1 MWSAVRAAAAL
12 APWRTRASAIRPG
25 VWPSLSR
32 LIAPPPRPPLR
43 PPLSSLRS
51 AWTAPATRP
60 YSLWTASSLPP
71 RLRTTPR
78 LLVHPLARRGL
89 ASSTQPPPSLRTYLH
104 YLRARVAGMFKR
116 PSRPWTV
123 DDVLAMASWL
133 FVGNSLLLLVGTT
146 TCVSV
151 ILWVA
156 NSFQFQE
163 LVARAVGWYLTRS
176 TGATVIFE
184 SAIVPNWKD
193 GKIALKNVTVRRM
206 HALDESQLAP
216 HYYYYSDEEA
226 EELAAAAAASASS
239 SSSKSSSG
247 GSSSVVY
254 ASGTDPPQPPTAS
267 SLAAASISPPAAPG
281 DVFTRPQLPRPPR
294 PVSRDANNFTK
305 YEVRI
310 ASIDVT
316 LDLIRWLDGKG
327 LVKDMVV
334 KGVRGIIDRRDV
346 FWDDDAVTPP
356 RRVHQPG
363 DFDMERVVIEDLFL
377 TVYNPN
383 FRPYSVSV
391 FNADLPRLRKQWLLY
406 DIICASSLVGL
417 FDNCLFSLHTPQHP
431 ADLFVDPTTAGAAG
445 ILDAN
450 VQDDEAAGSD
460 EWVGLPRRVTRL
472 KVDGVPIDHL
482 NYGTTGPFGWII
494 GGTLDITALIHIPR
508 RPQEYTLQPDDLL
521 AQLVGEIKASALG
534 KIERVGGEDD
544 DEDKSKRPTDRL
556 RRRLRK
562 VRESLRTKRD
572 GDEGEELEEVE
583 DPVVVEP
590 APVTSDL
597 AASTDSPVEPAAP
610 TADADPTTPPP
621 TATTTTGRTL
631 CMDLDLRFNNLRAS
645 VPLYSRDLPYLTTN
659 ALVRPVVGYMNAHR
673 TAIPLTCRIT
683 LPLSNFDGA
692 WTIYDSQLADALA
705 MSIGRAMVRS
715 MLDDADRARRI
726 RKVGLWSVR
735 TAAEAVAAV
744 WQYVSGA
751 KSLVHFLEGAL
762 RARAIEAA
770 AAAPSHTVGV
780 GVEPSARGRTGAEPW
795 TG

>member
-1 MWSAVRAAAAL
+1 MWSAIRAAAAL
-12 APWRTRASAIRPG
+12 APWRTRPAAIRPG

-43 PPLSSLRS
+43 PPTNPLSSLRS
-51 AWTAPATRP
+51 AWTAPAARP

-71 RLRTTPR
+71 RLRAPSR
-78 LLVHPLARRGL
+78 FLLHPLTRRGL
-89 ASSTQPPPSLRTYLH
+89 ATSTQPPPSLRTYLH
-104 YLRARVAGMFKR
+104 YLRARIAGMFKR

-226 EELAAAAAASASS
+226 EEVAAAAAASASK
-239 SSSKSSSG
+239 SSSKPSG
-247 GSSSVVY
+247 GSSSIVY

-267 SLAAASISPPAAPG
+267 SLAAATIAPPQPA
-281 DVFTRPQLPRPPR
+281 DVFTTRPQLPRPPR

-334 KGVRGIIDRRDV
+334 KGVRGLIDRRDV

-356 RRVHQPG
+356 RRSHQPG
-363 DFDMERVVIEDLFL
+363 DFDMERVVVEDLFL

-431 ADLFVDPTTAGAAG
+431 ADLFVDPTTTGAAG

-450 VQDDEAAGSD
+450 GPDEEAAGSD

-534 KIERVGGEDD
+534 KIERVGG
-544 DEDKSKRPTDRL
+544 DEDEDVGSKRPTDRL

-562 VRESLRTKRD
+562 VRDSLRTKRD
-572 GDEGEELEEVE
+572 GEEEEVE
-583 DPVVVEP
+583 EVEEMVVEP

-597 AASTDSPVEPAAP
+597 AASGDTPAEPTATTDSGIVP
-610 TADADPTTPPP
+610 TA
-621 TATTTTGRTL
+621 ATTTTGRTL

-705 MSIGRAMVRS
+705 MAVGRAMVRS

-770 AAAPSHTVGV
+770 AAAPSHAVGL
-780 GVEPSARGRTGAEPW
+780 GVEPSARGSMGAEPW
-795 TG
+795 AG

>member
-1 MWSAVRAAAAL
+1 
-12 APWRTRASAIRPG
+12 
-25 VWPSLSR
+25 
-32 LIAPPPRPPLR
+32 
-43 PPLSSLRS
+43 
-51 AWTAPATRP
+51 
-60 YSLWTASSLPP
+60 
-71 RLRTTPR
+71 
-78 LLVHPLARRGL
+78 
-89 ASSTQPPPSLRTYLH
+89 
-104 YLRARVAGMFKR
+104 MFKR

-206 HALDESQLAP
+206 HALDESQLEP

-226 EELAAAAAASASS
+226 EEVAAAAAASASS
-239 SSSKSSSG
+239 SSSKPSG
-247 GSSSVVY
+247 GPSTSVIY

-267 SLAAASISPPAAPG
+267 SLAASIAPPAPG

-346 FWDDDAVTPP
+346 FWDDDDATTPP
-356 RRVHQPG
+356 RRTHQPG
-363 DFDMERVVIEDLFL
+363 DFDMERVVVEDLFL

-406 DIICASSLVGL
+406 DIICATSLVGL

-431 ADLFVDPTTAGAAG
+431 ADLFVDPTTSAAG

-450 VQDDEAAGSD
+450 VADDETAGND
-460 EWVGLPRRVTRL
+460 DWVGLPRRVTRL

-534 KIERVGGEDD
+534 KIERVGGDEDED
-544 DEDKSKRPTDRL
+544 DKSKRPTDRL

-572 GDEGEELEEVE
+572 GEDDEQVDEEVE
-583 DPVVVEP
+583 EAPVVEP

-597 AASTDSPVEPAAP
+597 AATSDTPAEPTTASDCAIVP
-610 TADADPTTPPP
+610 TA

-705 MSIGRAMVRS
+705 MAVGRAMVRS

-751 KSLVHFLEGAL
+751 KTLVHFLEGAL

-770 AAAPSHTVGV
+770 AATPSHAVV
-780 GVEPSARGRTGAEPW
+780 GVEPGVRGRQGTEPW
-795 TG
+795 AG

>member
-1 MWSAVRAAAAL
+1 MWSAIRAAAAL
-12 APWRTRASAIRPG
+12 APWRTRTSAIRPG

-43 PPLSSLRS
+43 SPSTPFSPLRS

-78 LLVHPLARRGL
+78 LLLHPLTRRSL

-226 EELAAAAAASASS
+226 EEVAAAAAASA
-239 SSSKSSSG
+239 SKSSSG

-267 SLAAASISPPAAPG
+267 SLAAASITSPAPG

-346 FWDDDAVTPP
+346 FWDDDAATPP
-356 RRVHQPG
+356 RRIHQPG
-363 DFDMERVVIEDLFL
+363 DFDMERVVVEDLFL

-431 ADLFVDPTTAGAAG
+431 ADLFVDPTTSAAG

-450 VQDDEAAGSD
+450 GADDEGAGSD

-508 RPQEYTLQPDDLL
+508 RPQEYMLQPDDLL
-521 AQLVGEIKASALG
+521 ALLVGEIKASALG
-534 KIERVGGEDD
+534 KIDRVGGGDED
-544 DEDKSKRPTDRL
+544 EEGMDKSKRPTDRL
-556 RRRLRK
+556 RRKLRK

-572 GDEGEELEEVE
+572 DEDEEVVE
-583 DPVVVEP
+583 EVVEEAVVEP
-590 APVTSDL
+590 APVTSGL
-597 AASTDSPVEPAAP
+597 VASPDSPAETATDPSSPAAP
-610 TADADPTTPPP
+610 A
-621 TATTTTGRTL
+621 ATTTTGRTL

-770 AAAPSHTVGV
+770 AAAPSHAVVGV
-780 GVEPSARGRTGAEPW
+780 GVEPRGRQGAEPW
-795 TG
+795 AV